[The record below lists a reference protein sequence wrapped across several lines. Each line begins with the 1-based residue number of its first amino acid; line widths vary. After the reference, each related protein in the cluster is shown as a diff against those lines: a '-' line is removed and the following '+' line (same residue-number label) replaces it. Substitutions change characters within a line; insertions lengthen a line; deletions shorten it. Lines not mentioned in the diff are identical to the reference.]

1 MNNKKTSLLFVLML
15 LICGLPEAGMG
26 TALAQTSQQQALT
39 AQAQLALWQLPAG
52 RFEFQQQK
60 WIRGLKRPLQ
70 SSGYLQLAQ
79 DSLQW
84 VTEKPVQQQVLL
96 NRQGVQ
102 QQLGTELKLQP
113 GSELIGQLMLA
124 VMQQDLAFLQQ
135 HFVLKTAEDS
145 CVQPQP
151 LKAPLTGFYRY
162 IALCGKERLQQIEL
176 LELSGNRSEIKLSPQ
191 QAAKVK
197 QTTGKTQ

>member
-1 MNNKKTSLLFVLML
+1 MNNRNRSLRVWLALFCGLLF
-15 LICGLPEAGMG
+15 AGMG
-26 TALAQTSQQQALT
+26 TALAQTSPQPALT
-39 AQAQLALWQLPAG
+39 AQAQLALWQLPLG

-96 NRQGVQ
+96 NKQGVQ

-135 HFVLKTAEDS
+135 HFVLQTAEDA
-145 CVQPQP
+145 CVQLQP

-176 LELSGNRSEIKLSPQ
+176 LELSGNRSEIKLSPP
-191 QAAKVK
+191 QAAKAK
-197 QTTGKTQ
+197 QAAGKTQ